1 MKFNELLRIT
11 AGEPVFTTGFLSS
24 GLQSLEGL
32 QVQLS
37 RWVSEGKLIKLRRG
51 LYSVSPKYSGI
62 SVHPFIAANAMVSAS
77 YVSCQSALA
86 FHGVIPEHVP
96 SVTSIT
102 SGNGDT
108 LTNSLGSFI
117 YRHVKPDH
125 LWGFRSEHLGEG
137 RTARVA
143 TAEKAL
149 LDLVYL
155 EPGGDT
161 IPFLRQLRL
170 NGEGISPDLLKEAAA
185 RWGRKKLTR
194 ATENALSVISEE
206 GK

>member
-1 MKFNELLRIT
+1 MKFDELLRIT
-11 AGEPVFTTGFLSS
+11 AGEQVFTTGFLSS

-62 SVHPFIAANAMVSAS
+62 RVHPFIAANAMISAS

-86 FHGVIPEHVP
+86 FHGVIPEDVP

-102 SGNGDT
+102 SGKGIT

-117 YRHVKPDH
+117 YRHVKSDH
-125 LWGFRSEHLGEG
+125 LWGFKGEHLGEG
-137 RTARVA
+137 RYARVA
-143 TAEKAL
+143 SPEKAL

-161 IPFLRQLRL
+161 VPFLRQLRL
-170 NGEGISPDLLKEAAA
+170 NGEGISPDLLKETAA
-185 RWGRKKLTR
+185 RWGRRKLFR
-194 ATENALSVISEE
+194 ATENALSVILEE
-206 GK
+206 GE